1 MACNPANAAGA
12 AVTAISVTI
21 GVATAVTAAAI
32 ATDAA
37 IVATTAV
44 AAVAQGIDSATNEL
58 QKSLQ
63 RLLVIKL
70 F

>member
-1 MACNPANAAGA
+1 MWCAAVNAA
-12 AVTAISVTI
+12 
-21 GVATAVTAAAI
+21 AT

-44 AAVAQGIDSATNEL
+44 AAVAQGIDSATNKP